1 MATEISLRILAIGF
15 LLKII
20 LASYNSSRYCRL
32 LFHASYCHSS
42 PKQLYITPHPAVYV
56 LEFINGWPV
65 HFFSLL
71 SC

>member
-1 MATEISLRILAIGF
+1 MATEISLSILAIGV

-32 LFHASYCHSS
+32 LFHVSFSRSS
-42 PKQLYITPHPAVYV
+42 PKQLYITSHPTVYV

-65 HFFSLL
+65 HFYSL
-71 SC
+71 